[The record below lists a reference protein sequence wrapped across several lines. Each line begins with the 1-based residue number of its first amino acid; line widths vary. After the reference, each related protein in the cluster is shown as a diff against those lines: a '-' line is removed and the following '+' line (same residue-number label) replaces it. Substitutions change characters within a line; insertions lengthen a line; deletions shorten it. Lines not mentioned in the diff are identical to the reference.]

1 MLASAA
7 RRVTIAG
14 AALAAGC
21 MIAGSVAVSA
31 HGASQPQRRQIGAVT
46 LSAFKIVLSARR
58 GGPGHTYQATV
69 TAKGYERSGSGWK
82 LMAAKRIGKADSWE
96 WFSVG
101 TCALTA
107 TQSKNNVEPSPPVVR
122 YDSIRVS
129 LLFTPAV
136 GCTRAYAE
144 HWQPA
149 K

>member
-1 MLASAA
+1 MFSSAA
-7 RRVTIAG
+7 RWVRTAAAALATGCLIAG
-14 AALAAGC
+14 A
-21 MIAGSVAVSA
+21 VVVSA
-31 HGASQPQRRQIGAVT
+31 HGASRPERRQIGVVT
-46 LSAFKIVLSARR
+46 LSAFKVVLSVRR

-82 LMAAKRIGKADSWE
+82 LIAARRIGKADSWE

-136 GCTRAYAE
+136 GCTRTYAE